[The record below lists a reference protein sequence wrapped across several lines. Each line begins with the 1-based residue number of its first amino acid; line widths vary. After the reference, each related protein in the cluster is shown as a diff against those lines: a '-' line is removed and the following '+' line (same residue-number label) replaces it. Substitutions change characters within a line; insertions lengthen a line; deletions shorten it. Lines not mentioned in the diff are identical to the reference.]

1 MAAELELVKWLSH
14 PNIVECYE
22 TGETDEYFWIVMEKC
37 EKYTLGSLLKQWQ
50 NGFASEMVQTWV
62 AEIASAF
69 QYLQNRR
76 EKIAH
81 RDLKPDNILLGKD
94 LHLKLADFGLAK
106 EIEDLT
112 ETVCGN
118 YLYSGPEVGRGK
130 KYSTECDLWSLG
142 LIIHQMICGRLPF
155 DEINRENVDALKNCP
170 YVCSFRNCSAYSL
183 DLIKRTVSIEERLT
197 WEMFF
202 KHPFVCPYLE
212 LTIQQQQKSNVPFVC
227 RDDRAPPQQRDD
239 ATEVFA
245 APFRDS
251 LRSAHAVER
260 PCYVR
265 VLCFPRTLVG
275 SPFPPCV
282 VAEQPPAPVGLCCA
296 ECIEFYKRFVDA
308 ASEYLTLHNDLL
320 LACELCLAHLRSL
333 SMYIQKRISEMQKA
347 KHKMQHEL
355 EDALQNWASVFVF
368 NGSTLRDVVVLQND
382 VKGLLADVNSA
393 PPTAAQVQEVKAGSA
408 APFLQQL
415 PSTLYSPLECWRKEQ
430 RPEFTVQQQ
439 AEADIAA
446 CQKGADA
453 LHSPAEDKLL
463 MARARVAA
471 CSACSVCREAHAAT
485 ANLWRLLTTGLLLS
499 RSQQLALTKVE
510 TAHRQLQKDV
520 DIVLALP
527 DCIAMQVPQAC
538 EEAYAA
544 RSELAEQQRQL
555 QDTLGAARQTISA
568 LLELLPYRGNYT
580 QAAPTK

>member
-1 MAAELELVKWLSH
+1 MLMPSKIARMSARFAIAVPIPSISSNV
-14 PNIVECYE
+14 P
-22 TGETDEYFWIVMEKC
+22 
-37 EKYTLGSLLKQWQ
+37 LGSSSIPPSTK
-50 NGFASEMVQTWV
+50 
-62 AEIASAF
+62 
-69 QYLQNRR
+69 
-76 EKIAH
+76 
-81 RDLKPDNILLGKD
+81 NIQ
-94 LHLKLADFGLAK
+94 
-106 EIEDLT
+106 
-112 ETVCGN
+112 
-118 YLYSGPEVGRGK
+118 S
-130 KYSTECDLWSLG
+130 
-142 LIIHQMICGRLPF
+142 
-155 DEINRENVDALKNCP
+155 
-170 YVCSFRNCSAYSL
+170 
-183 DLIKRTVSIEERLT
+183 RTPCSIEERLT